1 MGLDNNANT
10 SKSTYSKIG
19 CFLFVLAVNVFFQ
32 AIFRSLNLVL
42 FESSAVQ
49 NIMQSHIFI
58 PLSCFVS
65 GFFSYLL
72 TGKMAINSIASLI
85 TGFFAFLMFV
95 EPRPAA
101 IIWALLYYVN
111 AFLGY
116 GIAFFAKSYRVK

>member
-1 MGLDNNANT
+1 MELENNANT
-10 SKSTYSKIG
+10 SKHAYSKIG
-19 CFLFVLAVNVFFQ
+19 CFLFVLIINVFFQ
-32 AIFRSLNLVL
+32 AIFRSLNLVM
-42 FESSAVQ
+42 FDSSSVQ

-72 TGKMAINSIASLI
+72 TGKIAINSITSFM
-85 TGFFAFLMFV
+85 TGFFAFLILV

-101 IIWALLYYVN
+101 ILWALLYYVN

-116 GIAFFAKSYRVK
+116 GIAFFAKSYKVK